1 VVLILEG
8 QISNEEMIAM
18 NFQVDAEGAEPKDVA
33 KAFLVEKGLLK

>member
-1 VVLILEG
+1 MLEG

-33 KAFLVEKGLLK
+33 KTFLVEKGLLK